1 MNSTLRLHY
10 QRQLIYAGLDDFN
23 PNSVFP
29 NYLGGESGGN
39 RLAWRREVVN
49 FLDIGVGCG
58 LLAILNWNNLFSSLV
73 LKDVK
78 FALSGNRV
86 SEAGLVDEDIIWNSL
101 YFFGTESLVHDLD
114 RFGLLKWGSLLDTE
128 NLKFLDFIQ
137 EKYKIELGV

>member
-1 MNSTLRLHY
+1 
-10 QRQLIYAGLDDFN
+10 
-23 PNSVFP
+23 
-29 NYLGGESGGN
+29 
-39 RLAWRREVVN
+39 VVN

-58 LLAILNWNNLFSSLV
+58 LLAILNWNNLFSPLV

-101 YFFGTESLVHDLD
+101 YFFGTESLIHDLD